1 MEVFKSHLLKL
12 VTIEEEEFQDIA
24 SFFQTIK
31 VRKKENLLNEGQLCR
46 YNYFVMTGCLRKYF
60 INEKGT
66 EQTIDFA
73 IETWW
78 ATDTRAFDRQI
89 KATINVQAVEQSTIL
104 RIDHTAWQQL
114 LRKHPVME
122 TYFRIVYQRAAAAAE
137 HRIRLLYEH
146 SREELFINFYNQ
158 YPEFVK
164 RVPQY
169 LLASFLG
176 FTPEYL
182 SEIKS
187 KMRS

>member
-1 MEVFKSHLLKL
+1 MEVFKSHVAKFIT
-12 VTIEEEEFQDIA
+12 VDEEEFLQIA
-24 SFFQTIK
+24 SFFQVVK
-31 VRKKENLLNEGQLCR
+31 VRKKENLLAEGQLCR
-46 YNYFVMTGCLRKYF
+46 YNYFVLTGCLRKFF

-66 EQTIDFA
+66 EQTTDFA

-78 ATDTRAFDRQI
+78 ATDTRAFEQQV
-89 KATINVQAVEQSTIL
+89 KATLHIQAVENSTL
-104 RIDHTAWQQL
+104 MRIDHAAWLQL
-114 LRKHPVME
+114 LRQHPVME
-122 TYFRIVYQRAAAAAE
+122 TYFRIVYQRACAAAE
-137 HRIRLLYEH
+137 RRIRLLYEY
-146 SREELFINFYNQ
+146 SREEIFLNFYRD

-182 SEIKS
+182 SEIKG